1 MNYDTGTSS
10 SFRIEKIQ
18 YAAFGF
24 HASVS
29 EVYPIVGHDVTD
41 DGMCGETPGSI
52 FEKFTSTITK
62 QVEGVASPIAVMVV
76 FRVL

>member
-24 HASVS
+24 HAFVS

-52 FEKFTSTITK
+52 F
-62 QVEGVASPIAVMVV
+62 
-76 FRVL
+76 